1 MWTPT
6 LQKQS
11 EKISLND
18 RFKLQT
24 FTVVVEEAIRFW
36 QFEEYCNL
44 TDWLTDRLAAFLDND
59 YYKMLMQPI
68 ANINANTKY
77 Q

>member
-1 MWTPT
+1 M
-6 LQKQS
+6 
-11 EKISLND
+11 
-18 RFKLQT
+18 F
-24 FTVVVEEAIRFW
+24 EESIRYS

-44 TDWLTDRLAAFLDND
+44 TDWLTDRLPAFLDND
-59 YYKMLMQPI
+59 YYKMLIQPI

>member
-1 MWTPT
+1 M
-6 LQKQS
+6 L
-11 EKISLND
+11 
-18 RFKLQT
+18 
-24 FTVVVEEAIRFW
+24 EEGIRYS

-59 YYKMLMQPI
+59 YYKILIQPI

-77 Q
+77 H

>member
-11 EKISLND
+11 KKNSLNE
-18 RFKLQT
+18 RLKLQT
-24 FTVVVEEAIRFW
+24 FTDIVEESIRYW

-59 YYKMLMQPI
+59 NYKILIQPI
-68 ANINANTKY
+68 TKY
-77 Q
+77 